1 VIKSLTELESDESGT
16 VLKIEGGPGLLNR
29 LGALGIIPGQRIT
42 KTSSVSMRGPVTV
55 LVNRTQLALGFGMAG
70 KIIVNVNRD
79 VK

>member
-1 VIKSLTELESDESGT
+1 VVKSLTELKSDESGT
-16 VLKIEGGPGLLNR
+16 VLKIEGGRGLLNR

-42 KTSSVSMRGPVTV
+42 KISSVSMQGPVTV
-55 LVNRTQLALGFGMAG
+55 LVKRTQLALGFGMAG

>member
-1 VIKSLTELESDESGT
+1 VVKSLTELKSDESGT
-16 VLKIEGGPGLLNR
+16 VLKIEGGQGLLNR

-42 KTSSVSMRGPVTV
+42 KISSVSMRGPVTV

-70 KIIVNVNRD
+70 KIIVNVGRD

>member
-1 VIKSLTELESDESGT
+1 VVQTLSEMRADECGT
-16 VLKIEGGPGLLNR
+16 VLEIHGGPGLINR

-42 KTSSVSMRGPVTV
+42 KISSVSMRGPVTV
-55 LVNRTQLALGFGMAG
+55 LVKRTQLALGFGMAG